1 MPFDS
6 VILFLGIHPK
16 DIMQKYVNA
25 LYAKIF
31 TIGAFIIEN
40 KKKTRTMCLLPYKR
54 GMTQETMICPVERKS
69 LKIMC
74 SHDLQSHS
82 SNIK

>member
-16 DIMQKYVNA
+16 DIMQKHVNA

-40 KKKTRTMCLLPYKR
+40 KTKQKKLGTMCLLPYKR
-54 GMTQETMICPVERKS
+54 GMTQETMICPVERK
-69 LKIMC
+69 
-74 SHDLQSHS
+74 
-82 SNIK
+82 

>member
-16 DIMQKYVNA
+16 DIMQKHVNA

-40 KKKTRTMCLLPYKR
+40 KKKLGQCACCPTR
-54 GMTQETMICPVERKS
+54 EE
-69 LKIMC
+69 
-74 SHDLQSHS
+74 
-82 SNIK
+82 